1 MKLVQSMLWEIVQLV
16 INKLKILNLRSLFIF
31 LFLIVASFGVH
42 GQGESISGEVTF
54 VTSNN
59 VYVKFSSTNDISIGD
74 TLELFTNTACLIV
87 KSKSSTSTVCSIIEN
102 CELSKGDKVTYQIK
116 RKVPVAVAI
125 EEDVSVDNIE
135 ATEEE
140 PLYKEKIKGRLS
152 VSSYN
157 NIASKR
163 DNRYRIMSRFSFNVS
178 HINNSKFSFET
189 YLNYRYKFPVAES
202 TVTKQSSFFRV
213 YNLAI
218 RFDVDPTLSLI
229 LGRKINSKAWSLGA
243 IDGLQAEKFFGK
255 TYVGAIAGFRP
266 DIYDYSFNSN
276 LFEYAAYIG
285 RQTKSDNIY
294 SETTLGY
301 VEQRNGNQIDRRYTF
316 FQFSSTLF
324 KKLNLFSSAE
334 LDLYSKV
341 NGESA
346 TDARL
351 TNLYASARYRFSR
364 KFDVFLSYDSRKRI
378 IYYETF
384 QSEIERML
392 DDDLARQGIGARVN
406 IRPIKYVTF
415 GLSYS
420 KRFESDNQNKSDN
433 IYGYASLLK
442 IPKVGGR
449 LSISYNI
456 NKSNYLESRVL
467 SFRHSRTLIKQKLN
481 AEFYYRL
488 VDYIYTNSVSDLKQ
502 NYFGANFSYNI
513 SRRLLFSISGEL
525 STFNTEN
532 NYRIY
537 AKIVKRFYG
546 KEKK

>member
-1 MKLVQSMLWEIVQLV
+1 M
-16 INKLKILNLRSLFIF
+16 
-31 LFLIVASFGVH
+31 IVASIGVH
-42 GQGESISGEVTF
+42 GQGAGESLSGEVSF

-59 VYVKFSSTNDISIGD
+59 VYVKFNSTDQINIGD
-74 TLELFTNTACLIV
+74 TLDLSNNSTACLIV
-87 KSKSSTSTVCSIIEN
+87 KSKSSTSIVCSIIDN
-102 CELSKGDKVTYQIK
+102 CELNKGDKVSYQIK
-116 RKVPVAVAI
+116 NKAIVLVAL
-125 EEDVSVDNIE
+125 EEDVNDNNISQIDE
-135 ATEEE
+135 VE

-163 DNRYRIMSRFSFNVS
+163 DNRYRIMSRFSLNAS

-202 TVTKQSSFFRV
+202 TVSQENSFFRI

-218 RFDVDPTLSLI
+218 RYDADPTLSFT

-243 IDGLQAEKFFGK
+243 IDGLQVEKFFGK
-255 TYVGAIAGFRP
+255 SYVGAIVGFRP
-266 DIYDYSFNSN
+266 DIYDYSLNSN
-276 LFEYAAYIG
+276 LFEYGAYVG
-285 RQTKSDNIY
+285 RVTRSDNVY
-294 SETTLGY
+294 SEATLGY
-301 VEQRNGNQIDRRYTF
+301 IEQKNGSQIDRRYTF

-324 KKLNLFSSAE
+324 RKLNLFSSAE

-341 NGESA
+341 NGETSN
-346 TDARL
+346 DPRL

-364 KFDVFLSYDSRKRI
+364 KFDLFISYDSRKRI

-392 DDDLARQGIGARVN
+392 DDDLARQGIRARLN

-433 IYGYASLLK
+433 IYGYASLSK

-467 SFRHSRTLIKQKLN
+467 SFRHSRTLIKSKLN

-488 VDYIYTNSVSDLKQ
+488 VDYVYTNSVSDLKQ